1 MGSRI
6 FQINLMQGFLYP
18 TTGFKRLLAAWLVL
32 PVSLAVLVPPI
43 LMGLGLGGTLKLSA
57 HQGLGLTLSILAI
70 CVLVGSIPFTCLAG
84 YMLRCRKQV
93 MQGNQQLP
101 PWTGLKSLLRD
112 GGGMD
117 MLGIWFATPA
127 LVLVSLALTSL
138 AGTIGNFSSHHTL
151 GAFLMALLG
160 SGAGLIC
167 LLLALV
173 YWIFVLLVSPMATLR
188 LALGAS
194 PLHAV
199 SLKGIL
205 QDIGKGFGD
214 YLLCC
219 VLVWGVSVLFQ
230 MAQAAFWPLILV
242 TFPSQV
248 YLQLVWANLL
258 GQYAVA
264 YLPERL

>member
-1 MGSRI
+1 MGRRI
-6 FQINLMQGFLYP
+6 FRINLLQGFLYP

-43 LMGLGLGGTLKLSA
+43 LLGLGLKTSTSV
-57 HQGLGLTLSILAI
+57 QGIPLTLTILAVCI
-70 CVLVGSIPFTCLAG
+70 LVGSLPFTCLAG
-84 YMLRCRKQV
+84 YLLRCRKQV
-93 MQGNQQLP
+93 MQGQTELP
-101 PWTGLKSLLRD
+101 PWSGLRSLMKD

-127 LVLVSLALTSL
+127 LCLVALALTSL
-138 AGTIGNFSSHHTL
+138 AGTITNFTSHHTW
-151 GAFLMALLG
+151 GAFFIALLG
-160 SGAGLIC
+160 SGAGLFC
-167 LLLALV
+167 LFIALI

-188 LALGAS
+188 LALGAT
-194 PLHAV
+194 PFQAV
-199 SLKGIL
+199 RLTGIL
-205 QDIGKGFGD
+205 SDIQRGFGD

-230 MAQAAFWPLILV
+230 MAQAAFWPLVLV
-242 TFPSQV
+242 TFPAQV

-258 GQYAVA
+258 GQYAQA

>member
-1 MGSRI
+1 MGRRI

-32 PVSLAVLVPPI
+32 PLSLAVLVPPI
-43 LMGLGLGGTLKLSA
+43 LMGLGLGGTLKLSL
-57 HQGLGLTLSILAI
+57 HQGLGLTLTVLAV
-70 CVLVGSIPFTCLAG
+70 CVAVGSVPFTCLAG

-93 MQGNQQLP
+93 MAGNSQLP
-101 PWTGLKSLLRD
+101 PWSGLKSLLSD

-117 MLGIWFATPA
+117 MLGLWFATPA
-127 LVLVSLALTSL
+127 LLLLGLAVTSL
-138 AGTIGNFSSHHTL
+138 AGTITNFSNHHTW
-151 GAFLMALLG
+151 GAFFIALLG
-160 SGAGLIC
+160 SGVGLLF
-167 LLLALV
+167 LLIALI
-173 YWIFVLLVSPMATLR
+173 YWIFVLLISPMATLR

-194 PLHAV
+194 PLEAV

-205 QDIGKGFGD
+205 RDISKGIGD

-219 VLVWGVSVLFQ
+219 LLVWGVSVLFQ
-230 MAQAAFWPLILV
+230 MAQAAFWPLILI